1 MLCGAAAHE
10 SSPAIGLQEIYA
22 KRAASPYAI
31 YAMRYQF
38 QLMAI
43 MA

>member
-1 MLCGAAAHE
+1 VVPRERIAAGDR
-10 SSPAIGLQEIYA
+10 PAKKIYD

-31 YAMRYQF
+31 CVMRYQF